1 MEVKKLPVYLF
12 SYRKSYYLTHPW
24 AFVKELWVGARNLYH
39 RARYGY
45 AYVDAWNMGSSW
57 CEMGANMMLHLAE
70 HSCAYPGVGEFD
82 TPEKWK
88 AHLEDMARRLRECAD
103 INWDELN
110 EYQDAFLENPKD
122 EDLREKYYARI
133 HEIENER
140 EHLIKETFEI
150 IGKNLDLYWD

>member
-122 EDLREKYYARI
+122 ENLREKYYARI

>member
-24 AFVKELWVGARNLYH
+24 KFFNELWVGAKNLWH

-45 AYVDAWNMGSSW
+45 AYVDAWNMSSAW

-88 AHLEDMARRLRECAD
+88 AHLKDMAQRLRQCAD
-103 INWDELN
+103 ISWDELN
-110 EYQDAFLENPKD
+110 EYQDKWLENPDDK
-122 EDLREKYYARI
+122 ELKEKYFARM
-133 HEIENER
+133 HEIEDER
-140 EHLIKETFEI
+140 AHLIRETFKI
-150 IGKNLDLYWD
+150 LGKNFDMYWD